1 MYQVNIYGIKNIHNK
16 SDDVILREYARKHY
30 KKARD
35 SLKKYPTYEIMGD
48 VEDKEYQEIKEK
60 EKNGDTMAMYTTKR
74 TEFFYTHLVKVEK
87 ALLETINSLI
97 SQITYKPQKKLL
109 KQLKNELLVGRESYF
124 SHGLISDVI
133 NDVLYL
139 NENDLF
145 QDDLTEL
152 EANEE
157 NAQFHCEYIIRQF
170 KRIVNVICKVIK
182 ENDLETK
189 IYN

>member
-170 KRIVNVICKVIK
+170 KRIVNVICKVIR

>member
-109 KQLKNELLVGRESYF
+109 KQLKNELLVGRESSKY
-124 SHGLISDVI
+124 SRWRSSKNWRWRLKKDW
-133 NDVLYL
+133 L
-139 NENDLF
+139 
-145 QDDLTEL
+145 
-152 EANEE
+152 EE
-157 NAQFHCEYIIRQF
+157 NPIFHM
-170 KRIVNVICKVIK
+170 V
-182 ENDLETK
+182 
-189 IYN
+189 

>member
-48 VEDKEYQEIKEK
+48 VENKEYQEIKEK

-189 IYN
+189 LYN

>member
-48 VEDKEYQEIKEK
+48 IENKEYDEIKEK
-60 EKNGDTMAMYTTKR
+60 ERNGDSTAIYTTKR

-170 KRIVNVICKVIK
+170 KRIVNVICKVIR